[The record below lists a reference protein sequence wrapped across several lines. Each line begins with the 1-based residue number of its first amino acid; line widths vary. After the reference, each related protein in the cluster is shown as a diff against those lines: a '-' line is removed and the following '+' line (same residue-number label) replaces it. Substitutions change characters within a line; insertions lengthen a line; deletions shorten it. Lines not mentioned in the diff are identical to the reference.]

1 MSRSESQQEAG
12 RDPAPG
18 GLMWPTAPLV
28 ETPEVPFEVRFIR
41 FAKRATVVGVVVSLL
56 VHVTAWL
63 IAMHLRVEHDS
74 RHGASGSASVVDFA
88 VMTDVELAQLA
99 DEALSL
105 ESPVVPEVTLP
116 DTATVDLLDAPP
128 DIDLSGAMRELAE
141 TGTLTGAGDLGS
153 GPGMGEGGGGAGG
166 AGFFG
171 AEATGSRFIYIV
183 DVSGSMSFGGR
194 IERLRDELS
203 KSIDGLFENAHY
215 SVITFSTG
223 AQALG
228 GEVRWLQANERNKRS
243 TRRDIMGIQSGGGTN
258 PAPGFDLAFRLR
270 PRADAIFFMTDGEFP
285 DQVAGEIE
293 RLNAE
298 HRVPIHC
305 ICFMSR
311 EAEALMRRI
320 ARESGGTY
328 TFVPGG
334 GP

>member
-18 GLMWPTAPLV
+18 GLMWPTAPGG
-28 ETPEVPFEVRFIR
+28 ETPEVPFEVRLIR

-56 VHVTAWL
+56 IHLTAWF
-63 IAMHLRVEHDS
+63 IAMHLRVEHNS
-74 RHGASGSASVVDFA
+74 RGGAAGGASVVDFA
-88 VMTDVELAQLA
+88 VMTDVELAQLT
-99 DEALSL
+99 DEALAL

-128 DIDLSGAMRELAE
+128 DIDLSGAMHELAE
-141 TGTLTGAGDLGS
+141 TGSLTGAGDLGS

-171 AEATGSRFIYIV
+171 AEATGSRFVYIV
-183 DVSGSMSFGGR
+183 DTSGSMSFGGR
-194 IERLRDELS
+194 IERLRDELT
-203 KSIDGLFENAHY
+203 KSIDGLMENAHY
-215 SVITFSTG
+215 LPITFSTG
-223 AQALG
+223 AIPLG

-243 TRRDIMGIQSGGGTN
+243 SRREVMAIQSGGGTN
-258 PAPGFDLAFRLR
+258 PAPAFHLAFQLR
-270 PRADAIFFMTDGEFP
+270 PRPDAIFFMTDGEFP

-298 HRVPIHC
+298 HRVPIHS